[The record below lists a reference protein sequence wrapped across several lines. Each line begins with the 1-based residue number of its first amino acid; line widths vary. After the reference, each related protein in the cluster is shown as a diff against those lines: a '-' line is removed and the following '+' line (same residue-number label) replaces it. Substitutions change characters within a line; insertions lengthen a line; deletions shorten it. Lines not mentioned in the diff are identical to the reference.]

1 MEILRKL
8 VEKGGRYREVD
19 AMTIYKELNFIEH
32 RHLEDYFLVAYQLVS
47 ELKREKNIIFGP
59 GWGRMISSHVC
70 YSLGISNISPVSV
83 GGEPILIWGD
93 KKKVPTIDI
102 EVDEESYDRVFQKAI
117 ELFGFENVAR
127 MPVNVGPNQDL
138 RNHFWIGTNAN
149 GEKVYLHACALLICL
164 NGIEKNFEVD
174 EMIDELCE
182 KAVRYCNF
190 MREQWGD
197 FSDIYPDV
205 AEDID
210 TNIPEDISGRDILR
224 YIFKP
229 VLFISEPDG
238 EGIGYNVEAQCVWEP
253 EHGIDMIFRDDRVL
267 YAASP
272 EGLGAWAD
280 DDEYE
285 TVFDE

>member
-1 MEILRKL
+1 MASKMEILRKL

-47 ELKREKNIIFGP
+47 ELKREKNIIFDP

-83 GGEPILIWGD
+83 GVEPILIWGD

-149 GEKVYLHACALLICL
+149 GEKVYFHACALLICL

-174 EMIDELCE
+174 EMIDEHGSHILCTKKYIE
-182 KAVRYCNF
+182 
-190 MREQWGD
+190 D
-197 FSDIYPDV
+197 SDNQ
-205 AEDID
+205 EF
-210 TNIPEDISGRDILR
+210 LR
-224 YIFKP
+224 YN
-229 VLFISEPDG
+229 VLTSD
-238 EGIGYNVEAQCVWEP
+238 
-253 EHGIDMIFRDDRVL
+253 VL
-267 YAASP
+267 
-272 EGLGAWAD
+272 
-280 DDEYE
+280 
-285 TVFDE
+285 TRIKRIQ